1 LLMLPMALLVLSIG
15 PGLEMRSFVRL
26 AAAEASRAIVIADGD
41 TSVAVIQIST
51 MAANHGYAVS
61 EVRVGMCGATPAPLS
76 AGGASACPGTL
87 PRGGRI
93 AVRVE
98 MDIPLIVLPLRD
110 GASSASV
117 GGVPVWSVHE
127 SFVDQFRSIG

>member
-1 LLMLPMALLVLSIG
+1 MRRQCGAASLEMALGIGLLMLPMALLVLSIG

-61 EVRVGMCGATPAPLS
+61 EVR
-76 AGGASACPGTL
+76 
-87 PRGGRI
+87 
-93 AVRVE
+93 
-98 MDIPLIVLPLRD
+98 
-110 GASSASV
+110 
-117 GGVPVWSVHE
+117 
-127 SFVDQFRSIG
+127 